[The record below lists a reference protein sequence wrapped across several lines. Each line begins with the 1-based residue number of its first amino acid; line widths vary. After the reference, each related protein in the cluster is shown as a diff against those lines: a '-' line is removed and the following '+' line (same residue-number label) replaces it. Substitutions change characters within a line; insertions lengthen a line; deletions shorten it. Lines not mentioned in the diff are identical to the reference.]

1 MRMEKIWILTL
12 VKRGFIQEPEIFLTR
27 HLADNRKKA
36 LMKDFNPDY
45 DEIEI
50 FEKYIPI

>member
-1 MRMEKIWILTL
+1 MKIIWILTL
-12 VKRGFIQEPEIFLTR
+12 VKRGFIQKPEFFLTR
-27 HLADNRKKA
+27 HLADSRKKV

-50 FEKYIPI
+50 FRKCIPI